1 MLLTGKTIDATEA
14 ERLGLVSQIVPAE
27 ELLKTAQTVAATL
40 IACSPASVHTTK
52 KLLCD
57 FVAPEVDREL
67 GLAAAESAQ
76 IRTTQDFREGLAS
89 FLEKRSPRWTG
100 K

>member
-1 MLLTGKTIDATEA
+1 MIAAQILAASLLE
-14 ERLGLVSQIVPAE
+14 
-27 ELLKTAQTVAATL
+27 
-40 IACSPASVHTTK
+40 CSPASLLMTK

-57 FVAPEVDREL
+57 FAAPEVAREL
-67 GLAAAESAQ
+67 ELAATQSAQ

-89 FLEKRSPRWTG
+89 FLEKRAPRWSG